1 LKHGAVL
8 VATGVVLVGMV
19 ILLALLVK
27 NWPHIIYLNM
37 KNGHETFQMLSTS
50 DGGETDSEGYHHFNV
65 DNRSYNW
72 MMITSGFVLVS
83 FALLCMCITI
93 FQVLPVMIRVL

>member
-8 VATGVVLVGMV
+8 VATGVALVGMV
-19 ILLALLVK
+19 ILLALLIK

-37 KNGHETFQMLSTS
+37 NVHETFQMLNSS
-50 DGGETDSEGYHHFNV
+50 DAGETDSESYHHFNV
-65 DNRSYNW
+65 ANRSYNW
-72 MMITSGFVLVS
+72 MTIASGFVLAF
-83 FALLCMCITI
+83 FALLCMFMTI